1 MFSRLNTFSQLCLA
15 QYVRVCLTG
24 IQYVYKIP
32 LPLNRRFMEKSKQ
45 SNSLNKLTK
54 EIISLVSDVARNS
67 YGVVAIAKKDEI
79 NLISKITK
87 KGKMEE
93 GVYVVRYPK
102 DTFSVT
108 IYLVLAQGIK
118 ITEALRECQKA
129 IIYALNKKY
138 PGLCK
143 EVNVYALGLR

>member
-1 MFSRLNTFSQLCLA
+1 MFSRLNTFSQFCLA

-24 IQYVYKIP
+24 LQYVYKIP

-93 GVYVVRYPK
+93 GIFVTHRS
-102 DTFSVT
+102 DNTFAVT
-108 IYLVLAQGIK
+108 IYLVLSQEIK
-118 ITEALRECQKA
+118 ITESLRECQKS
-129 IIYALNKKY
+129 IKYALDKKY
-138 PGLCK
+138 PKLCH
-143 EVNVYALGLR
+143 EVNVYVCELR